1 MVKTLT
7 DTAKSYIADQIV
19 AFFTTP
25 QIRLYDSAGNLIKT
39 LDASVT
45 KETIEG
51 GYRVKITARDSSAD
65 EYTVYSFDVYDADRA
80 EVFATISLD
89 TPVSKSSTEYLD
101 VEYDLDIV
109 S

>member
-1 MVKTLT
+1 MTKTLSN
-7 DTAKSYIADQIV
+7 TAKSYIADCIV
-19 AFFTTP
+19 NFFTTP

-39 LDASVT
+39 LDASVE
-45 KETIEG
+45 KVEIEG
-51 GYRVKITARDSSAD
+51 GFRVKVTARDTSGD
-65 EYTVYSFDVYDADRA
+65 EYTVHSFDVYDADRG

-89 TPVSKSSTEYLD
+89 TSVSKSATEYLD